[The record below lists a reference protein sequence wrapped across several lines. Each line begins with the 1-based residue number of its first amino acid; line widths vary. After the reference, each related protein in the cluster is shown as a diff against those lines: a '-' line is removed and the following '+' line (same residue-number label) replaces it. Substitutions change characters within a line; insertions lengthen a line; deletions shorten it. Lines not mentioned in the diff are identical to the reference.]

1 MRLYVYPIPME
12 LESFYYVLATAA
24 AAAARAGAK
33 EAFLNSKIFKK
44 HKNVS
49 AMSKKTSGCR
59 RKIIKNAQK
68 RRKTIEILFID
79 VNFGQK
85 GVFLPY
91 FGP

>member
-1 MRLYVYPIPME
+1 MKLDA
-12 LESFYYVLATAA
+12 FYYVLPTAA
-24 AAAARAGAK
+24 TAAARAGAK
-33 EAFLNSKIFKK
+33 EVFLSSKIFKK

-68 RRKTIEILFID
+68 RWKTTKIGAGD
-79 VNFGQK
+79 VNLVQK

-91 FGP
+91 FYP